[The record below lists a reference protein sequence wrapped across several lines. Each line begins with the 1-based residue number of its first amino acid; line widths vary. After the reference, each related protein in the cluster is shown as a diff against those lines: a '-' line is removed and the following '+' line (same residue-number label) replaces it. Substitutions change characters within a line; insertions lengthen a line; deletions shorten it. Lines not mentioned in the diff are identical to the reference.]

1 MDFTIRFPTGGPQT
15 DQDALVGWLKERG
28 EPCDASEVQVSL
40 LALPVV
46 FLWDE
51 GTLRATLQLTPNLA
65 LSRLVDLVFAVSLHV
80 GGDTMLEGVGPVS
93 RPELWLLLADEQD
106 RLRIGSALERS
117 RQLGNSNDVMR
128 HLWSVVHT
136 LRRGK
141 DDRWDAARERIV
153 EVVEVGEEGLS
164 VPEARRVNPD
174 VADGDEVSLPVQG
187 YVHTLAWRWFA
198 ETYPSIAES

>member
-1 MDFTIRFPTGGPQT
+1 MDFTIRFPTGGPST
-15 DQDALVGWLKERG
+15 DLEALVGWLTERG
-28 EPCDASEVQVSL
+28 EPCEGVDRGVSL
-40 LALPVV
+40 LALPVT
-46 FLWDE
+46 FMWDE
-51 GTLRATLQLTPNLA
+51 DVLLVTSRVTPNLA
-65 LSRLVDLVFAVSLHV
+65 LSRLVDLVFAVSLQV
-80 GGDTMLEGVGPVS
+80 GGDAVLEEVGPVS

-106 RLRIGSALERS
+106 RLRIGAALERS

-153 EVVEVGEEGLS
+153 EVVEVGDGGLS
-164 VPEARRVNPD
+164 VLDARRVDPE
-174 VADGDEVSLPVQG
+174 VSDGDEVTLPVQG

>member
-1 MDFTIRFPTGGPQT
+1 MDFTIRFPTGGPST
-15 DQDALVGWLKERG
+15 DQSALVGWLTERG
-28 EPCDASEVQVSL
+28 EPCEAVEGVVSL

-46 FLWDE
+46 FRSE
-51 GTLRATLQLTPNLA
+51 AETLQATLQVTPNLA

-80 GGDTMLEGVGPVS
+80 GGDTVLDGVGPIS
-93 RPELWLLLADEQD
+93 RPELWLYLADEQD
-106 RLRIGSALERS
+106 RLRIGAALDRS

-164 VPEARRVNPD
+164 VLEAQRLDPSVS
-174 VADGDEVSLPVQG
+174 DGDEVSLPVDG